1 MLGILF
7 HIQTN
12 IAHRDLIIIFMLE
25 NQHAAGNAQATN
37 IKRPAAIFR
46 YVRQGIIFRRD
57 RRIITAYRFRLRRQL
72 NHPAFQHHL
81 LNMKLMT
88 QQRP

>member
-12 IAHRDLIIIFMLE
+12 ITHRDLIIIFMLE
-25 NQHAAGNAQATN
+25 NQHAVGNAQATN

-46 YVRQGIIFRRD
+46 YVRQVLSFSATGASSLR
-57 RRIITAYRFRLRRQL
+57 RFRLRRQL

-88 QQRP
+88 Q